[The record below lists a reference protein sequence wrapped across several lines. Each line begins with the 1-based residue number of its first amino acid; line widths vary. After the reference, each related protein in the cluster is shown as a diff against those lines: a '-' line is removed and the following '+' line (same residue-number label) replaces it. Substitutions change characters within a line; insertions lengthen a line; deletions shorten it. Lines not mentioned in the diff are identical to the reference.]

1 MSTNIIND
9 LWSRPVL
16 PIDIMNCPAIRDRR
30 HSIRFKTTRRGV
42 LGFAVA
48 LVFVLML
55 VFRLKFPFGSA
66 SRGSVLALCSFLGQY
81 MGPKPIPEWEFELL
95 RERRARRLQRE
106 RTLRIGRWYHLA
118 FLAWLE
124 DYGAQVALVRAC
136 QRLVDALEV
145 ERLGDEWEL
154 VLAGW
159 IGGRGLAVP
168 APNADPLLLQLPW
181 RED

>member
-1 MSTNIIND
+1 MELYGRDGAGCRVGVGGRCHIVCVSHVGSNSPRVWESEHACAGVRS
-9 LWSRPVL
+9 WSR
-16 PIDIMNCPAIRDRR
+16 
-30 HSIRFKTTRRGV
+30 
-42 LGFAVA
+42 
-48 LVFVLML
+48 
-55 VFRLKFPFGSA
+55 
-66 SRGSVLALCSFLGQY
+66 
-81 MGPKPIPEWEFELL
+81 MGPKPIPEWELELL

-106 RTLRIGRWYHLA
+106 RALRIGRWYHLA

>member
-1 MSTNIIND
+1 MELYGRDGAGCRVGVGGRCHIVCVSHVGSNSPRVWESEHACAGVRS
-9 LWSRPVL
+9 WSR
-16 PIDIMNCPAIRDRR
+16 
-30 HSIRFKTTRRGV
+30 
-42 LGFAVA
+42 
-48 LVFVLML
+48 
-55 VFRLKFPFGSA
+55 
-66 SRGSVLALCSFLGQY
+66 

-106 RTLRIGRWYHLA
+106 RALRIGRWYHLA

>member
-1 MSTNIIND
+1 M
-9 LWSRPVL
+9 
-16 PIDIMNCPAIRDRR
+16 
-30 HSIRFKTTRRGV
+30 
-42 LGFAVA
+42 
-48 LVFVLML
+48 
-55 VFRLKFPFGSA
+55 
-66 SRGSVLALCSFLGQY
+66 LALCSFLGQY

-154 VLAGW
+154 MLAGW

>member
-1 MSTNIIND
+1 MGVCWRYARS
-9 LWSRPVL
+9 WSR
-16 PIDIMNCPAIRDRR
+16 
-30 HSIRFKTTRRGV
+30 
-42 LGFAVA
+42 
-48 LVFVLML
+48 
-55 VFRLKFPFGSA
+55 
-66 SRGSVLALCSFLGQY
+66 

-124 DYGAQVALVRAC
+124 DYGVQVALVRAC